1 MKRLL
6 DIVVAVFT
14 LVSLL
19 VPLLLLAMVVKST
32 SKGPI
37 LFWSKRIGQYGQPF
51 NMPKFRTMLVDAPL
65 ASTMQ
70 LTNAH
75 AYITPVGHILRKT
88 SLDELPQLIS
98 VIRGEMSL
106 VGPRP
111 ILTIETK
118 LIAKRNSAGID
129 DLKPGITGWAQ
140 INGRDDLSETE
151 KITLDAEYMAQQSL
165 LFDLKILWQTFF
177 YVLRLKGVRH

>member
-1 MKRLL
+1 MKPL

-14 LVSLL
+14 LAISGAIAIVGDGCQIF
-19 VPLLLLAMVVKST
+19 
-32 SKGPI
+32 KGPI
-37 LFWSKRIGQYGQPF
+37 LFWSKRVGQHGQPF

-75 AYITPVGHILRKT
+75 AHITPVGHILRKT

-111 ILTIETK
+111 ILTIETE

-140 INGRDDLSETE
+140 INGRDDLSEKE
-151 KITLDAEYMAQQSL
+151 KIKLDGEIWPNNHCCS
-165 LFDLKILWQTFF
+165 I
-177 YVLRLKGVRH
+177 